1 MHCAL
6 KTPIGNSLGMSENGA
21 AVRCIVGNACSTTS
35 NCCKNFKFRTEK
47 RFWRKKKKTQKHE
60 RKHERVEFHI
70 VHWQAR
76 FWLSKDWYEWPKF
89 HMSPFNISRFI
100 FYSAALLPLF
110 STRAI
115 FVLSLYVC
123 CCRFLHCFKVENFF
137 VIITLRAS
145 WWRKHCA
152 PHTIPVV
159 YRVSVWYDL
168 FFIRFH
174 SNSRCDS
181 TIVD

>member
-1 MHCAL
+1 MPFLFVGNQPYLPVCVTVCVTILHCAL
-6 KTPIGNSLGMSENGA
+6 KTHIGNSLEMSENE
-21 AVRCIVGNACSTTS
+21 AVDCRWMFVVNACSTTS
-35 NCCKNFKFRTEK
+35 NCCKIFKFRTEK
-47 RFWRKKKKTQKHE
+47 RFWRKKKKNKNIKHE

-123 CCRFLHCFKVENFF
+123 CCCFLH
-137 VIITLRAS
+137 LLQS
-145 WWRKHCA
+145 
-152 PHTIPVV
+152 
-159 YRVSVWYDL
+159 
-168 FFIRFH
+168 
-174 SNSRCDS
+174 
-181 TIVD
+181 